1 MLCLNSFRYNE
12 FRRLLHLTPISTFE
26 ELTTNPVH
34 VEELRKVYN
43 NDVEKIDLLVGSLA
57 ESPLPCGFGFSD
69 TFNRIFVVM
78 ARRRLEADRFF
89 TDDYTPELYTQWG
102 LDYIDQTWMKQILL
116 RHHPSLAS
124 KLQNVANVFIPWESQ
139 SSIVE

>member
-1 MLCLNSFRYNE
+1 VWLYSFRYNE

-26 ELTTNPVH
+26 ELTTNSVH
-34 VEELRKVYN
+34 VEELREVYN
-43 NDVEKIDLLVGSLA
+43 NDVEQIDLLVGSLA
-57 ESPLPCGFGFSD
+57 ESPLPSGFGFSD
-69 TFNRIFVVM
+69 TFFRIFVLM
-78 ARRRLEADRFF
+78 ARRRLESDRFF

-124 KLQNVANVFIPWESQ
+124 NLQDVTNVFIPWEVQTST
-139 SSIVE
+139 VK